1 MNNIMRKIGILII
14 LIITLCSCQ
23 SLRLSNLT
31 NDIIDMYISQNPEE
45 RIEDLIVYTWED
57 DAYIGFSIYNENP
70 REYVSCGDDWWGTI
84 KYKNYDVVI
93 FGDLIELYFTAK
105 NIKPQEKTCREEDM
119 FTFYDPMEW
128 HIALH
133 KKNLVVC
140 DSLTDKFDPDLPI
153 DDLKELVESYIHK

>member
-1 MNNIMRKIGILII
+1 MNNIMRKIGLLII

-119 FTFYDPMEW
+119 FTFYDPIEW

-133 KKNLVVC
+133 KKNLEVC

-153 DDLKELVESYIHK
+153 DDLKDLVESYIHK

>member
-1 MNNIMRKIGILII
+1 MRKIGLLII

-45 RIEDLIVYTWED
+45 RIEDLIVYTWKD

-119 FTFYDPMEW
+119 FTFYDPIEW

>member
-1 MNNIMRKIGILII
+1 MNNITRKIGILII

-57 DAYIGFSIYNENP
+57 NTYIGFSIYNENP

-93 FGDLIELYFTAK
+93 FGDLIELYYTAK

-119 FTFYDPMEW
+119 FTFYDPIEW

>member
-1 MNNIMRKIGILII
+1 MNNIMRKIGLLII

-105 NIKPQEKTCREEDM
+105 NIKPQEKMCREEDM
-119 FTFYDPMEW
+119 FTFYDPIEW

>member
-1 MNNIMRKIGILII
+1 MNNIMRKIGLLII

-119 FTFYDPMEW
+119 FTFYDPIEW